1 MKESTVL
8 ENYDVDAKNYKIDV
22 KDYEIGEEIRAW
34 GVCIPDEAADEVL
47 ETIKSKW
54 INTGKKEKEF
64 RGKIRERF
72 QAPYATATTSGTAAL
87 KIALKSLGVKPGD
100 EVISTAYTFMATNT
114 SVLELGAVPVF
125 ADIQYD
131 TLNIDPNS
139 VAEKITDKTKAIICV
154 HYAGNP
160 VDLDELR
167 SVAKAHNLPIIEDSA
182 HAMASEYKGKPIG
195 ATGDIACFSFQCV
208 KIVTC
213 GDGGVVTTTNKDLY
227 EKIQR
232 NSWYG
237 INRDAKKIDILDPL
251 PHHPTELGLKANMND
266 IVASLACAAMNH
278 LDIALA
284 FREEIGSKYR
294 KEMQGLDKIQ
304 LMNYKEDRR
313 PNYQIFPVHVKGR
326 EEFAK
331 FMWDRGIQVNI
342 NNRRNDIYPVFG
354 GLRKN
359 LPNLEK
365 ADQDVILIPLH
376 SDLTTSNVD
385 RIIDAVKTYDKL

>member
-1 MKESTVL
+1 MKKSTH
-8 ENYDVDAKNYKIDV
+8 V
-22 KDYEIGEEIRAW
+22 KDYEIGKEIRAW

-64 RGKIRERF
+64 RKKICERF
-72 QAPYATATTSGTAAL
+72 QAPFATATTNGTAAL
-87 KIALKSLGVKPGD
+87 KIALKSLGVGAGD

-114 SVLELGAVPVF
+114 SILELGAIPVF

-131 TLNIDPNS
+131 TLNIDPKS
-139 VAEKITDKTKAIICV
+139 VEQKITDKTKAIICV

-167 SVAKAHNLPIIEDSA
+167 SIAKIHNLPIIEDSA
-182 HAMASEYKGKPIG
+182 HAMGSEYKGRPIG

-213 GDGGVVTTTNKDLY
+213 GDGGVVTTTDKNLH
-227 EKIQR
+227 EKIQK

-278 LDIALA
+278 LDKALA
-284 FREEIGSKYR
+284 FRETIGRKYR
-294 KEMQGLDKIQ
+294 DELGGLDKIQ
-304 LMNYKEDRR
+304 LMNYKEDRK
-313 PNYQIFPVHVKGR
+313 PNYQIFPVHVKKR
-326 EEFAK
+326 KEFAE
-331 FMWDRGIQVNI
+331 FMWNNGIQVNI

-354 GLRKN
+354 GLRSG
-359 LPNLEK
+359 LPNLDK

-376 SDLTTSNVD
+376 SDLTPSNID
-385 RIIDAVKTYDKL
+385 KIIGCIKKYDKL

>member
-1 MKESTVL
+1 MSNT
-8 ENYDVDAKNYKIDV
+8 NN
-22 KDYEIGEEIRAW
+22 KDYDIGEEIRAW
-34 GVCIPDEAADEVL
+34 GVCIPDQAADEVVKTL
-47 ETIKSKW
+47 KSRW

-64 RGKIRERF
+64 REKICDRF
-72 QAPYATATTSGTAAL
+72 QAPFATACTSGTAAL

-100 EVISTAYTFMATNT
+100 EVISTPYTFMATNT
-114 SVLELGAVPVF
+114 SILELGGIPIF

-131 TLNIDPNS
+131 TLNLDPDS
-139 VAEKITDKTKAIICV
+139 VAERITEKTKAIICV

-167 SVAKAHNLPIIEDSA
+167 SVAKKHDLPIIEDSA

-213 GDGGVVTTTNKDLY
+213 GDGGVVTTTNKKLH
-227 EKIQR
+227 EKIQKT
-232 NSWYG
+232 SWYG
-237 INRDAKKIDILDPL
+237 INRDAKKVDYLDPL

-278 LDIALA
+278 LDTALE
-284 FREEIGSKYR
+284 FRQTIGSQYR
-294 KEMQGLDKIQ
+294 HELGGLDNIE
-304 LMNYKEDRR
+304 LMNYKDDRK
-313 PNYQIFPVHVKGR
+313 PNYQIFPVHVKNR
-326 EEFAK
+326 DKFAK
-331 FMWDRGIQVNI
+331 YMWENGVQVNI

-354 GLRKN
+354 GLRKD

-376 SDLTTSNVD
+376 SDLTESNVEK
-385 RIIDAVKTYDKL
+385 IISCIKKYDKL